1 MPAYE
6 RLSRSDAIELL
17 SRGEIEVVGRM
28 PDSSNATLYAKLTLE
43 GLECAAIYKPARGER
58 PLWDFPPGLHRREVA
73 AWMLSEALGWELIP
87 PTILRLE
94 APYGEGSFQLFV
106 DGDFSE
112 HYFTLLGR
120 PELAR
125 HFVRLAAFDLI
136 ANNTDRKS
144 GHVII
149 DTEGHIWGID
159 NGLTF
164 HTEPK
169 LRTVI
174 WEFGGTALDEE
185 ELETVRKAGEDAAS
199 IFEGLLDAE
208 EIEAFR
214 SRARFLVRKR
224 RLPALDPDRRPYPW
238 PLV

>member
-1 MPAYE
+1 MSANE
-6 RLSRSDAIELL
+6 RLSRPQAVELL
-17 SRGEIEVVGRM
+17 SRGEIEVLGRM
-28 PDSSNATLYAKLTLE
+28 PESSNATLYAKLTLE
-43 GLECAAIYKPARGER
+43 DLVCAAIYKPARGER

-94 APYGEGSFQLFV
+94 APYGEGSFQLFI
-106 DGDFSE
+106 DADFSE
-112 HYFTLLGR
+112 HYFSLADR

-125 HFVRLAAFDLI
+125 HFIRLAAFDLI

-144 GHVII
+144 GHVVI
-149 DTEGHIWGID
+149 DADGHIWGID

-174 WEFGGTALDEE
+174 WEFGGTSLSDEE
-185 ELETVRKAGEDAAS
+185 LAAVERVAS
-199 IFEGLLDAE
+199 EAESVFEGLLDPA

-214 SRARFLVRKR
+214 ARARYLVRKR
-224 RLPALDPDRRPYPW
+224 KLPSLNPDLRPYPW

>member
-1 MPAYE
+1 MSANE
-6 RLSRSDAIELL
+6 RLSRSQAVELL

-43 GLECAAIYKPARGER
+43 EMECAAIYKPARGER

-94 APYGEGSFQLFV
+94 APYGEGSFQLFI
-106 DGDFSE
+106 DADFSE
-112 HYFTLLGR
+112 HYFSLAGR
-120 PELAR
+120 QELAG

-144 GHVII
+144 GHVVI
-149 DTEGHIWGID
+149 DADGHIWGID

-174 WEFGGTALDEE
+174 WEFGGTQLSEE
-185 ELETVRKAGEDAAS
+185 ELEAVRKVEAEAAS
-199 IFEGLLDAE
+199 LFQGLLDAA
-208 EIEAFR
+208 EIDAFR
-214 SRARFLVRKR
+214 SRARFLARKR